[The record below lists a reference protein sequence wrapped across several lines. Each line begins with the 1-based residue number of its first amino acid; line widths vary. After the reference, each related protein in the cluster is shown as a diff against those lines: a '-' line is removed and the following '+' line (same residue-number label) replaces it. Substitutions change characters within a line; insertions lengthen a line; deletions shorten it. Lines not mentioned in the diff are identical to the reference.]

1 MTKHLNAD
9 FTSPREWWD
18 QPQFSLGWKHDKF
31 GFSYEDKC
39 FFFLLYISSPFFSLY
54 SSIVPQNF
62 SDYCFSPPPPLHIL
76 KRISTLCLV
85 FSQSTSQWLFFVLL
99 STFSF
104 FPIVIEKFKSFNCF
118 FQSNFN
124 MMIIISI
131 FLNLTFYGQ
140 IFPLQFFK
148 VNSQALMCDSEMS
161 FEVVIC
167 DSNDETMIIM
177 ENFSLILPFMKL
189 FQRQ

>member
-1 MTKHLNAD
+1 MLISHLPVSGGTNLSSRLGGSTTNSVSVTRTNVFSFY
-9 FTSPREWWD
+9 FTFPVLSFPFIPQLFHKTFPITVSP
-18 QPQFSLGWKHDKF
+18 
-31 GFSYEDKC
+31 
-39 FFFLLYISSPFFSLY
+39 
-54 SSIVPQNF
+54 
-62 SDYCFSPPPPLHIL
+62 PPPPLHIL